1 MFSYLPAP
9 GIRFNDCMFT
19 EPVRLADWTPPSHP
33 GIVAILA
40 RDSRWAPKPFQP
52 LYFAEFGNDR
62 RRLAAPLGSDLHAAV
77 LPMPFSTT
85 AQRRAVRNH
94 LIAAYNPVC
103 QTANMPSAAELA
115 QRLDV
120 LEARQSEQ
128 HAQILSMLSHLCKLF
143 DPQPVAPR
151 RTIGFQPEPA
161 Y

>member
-1 MFSYLPAP
+1 M
-9 GIRFNDCMFT
+9 I
-19 EPVRLADWTPPSHP
+19 
-33 GIVAILA
+33 
-40 RDSRWAPKPFQP
+40 
-52 LYFAEFGNDR
+52 R

-85 AQRRAVRNH
+85 AQRRAVRNQ